1 MKLDEKALK
10 DKTAWEAGGFI
21 LPAFDREQVREETDK
36 RPEWVHFG
44 CGNLFRAF
52 PAVLCQ
58 RLLDQG
64 DMKTGIIVAEGYDYE
79 IVENAVRPQDNLCLA
94 VTLKPDGTIGKRV
107 VASVVESLTA
117 DSQNP
122 ADFGRLKEIFRN
134 RSLRMASFTIT
145 EKGYGLANGRG
156 ELLPDVQAD
165 FAAGPSAPKSYMGK
179 VAALCY
185 ERYLNGRLP
194 LALVSMDNC
203 SHNGT
208 RLYEAVSAFA
218 RAWTENGLAE
228 EGFEAYIRSD
238 AVSFPWTM
246 IDKITPRPDESVKK
260 MLADAGFEDV
270 EPVVTSKNTYV
281 APFVNAEEPEY
292 LVIED
297 VFPNGRPPL
306 EKAGVMFA
314 DRETVDKV
322 EKMKVCTCLNP
333 LHTALAVF
341 GCLLGYSRIY
351 EEMKDPQLKKLVE
364 LVGYQEGLPVVTDP
378 GIIRPVDFLKEVLEV
393 RMPNPF
399 MPDTPQRIACDTSQK
414 LAVRFGKTIN
424 AYQDRADLSTDDLK
438 MIPLV
443 LAGWCRYLMGI
454 DDEGKAFQLS
464 PDPMLPEV
472 CPIVQKIRLG
482 DQGPFDE
489 ALRPLL
495 SNRKIFG
502 VDLYAG
508 GLAGCVAGY
517 FRELAAGPGAVRNTL
532 KKYVGEPET

>member
-1 MKLDEKALK
+1 MKLNEKALK
-10 DKTAWEAGGFI
+10 DRAVWEAGGFI
-21 LPAFDREQVREETDK
+21 LPAFDRERVKEETRDN
-36 RPEWVHFG
+36 PEWVHFG

-52 PAVLCQ
+52 PAVLQQ
-58 RLLDQG
+58 RLLDEG
-64 DMKTGIIVAEGYDYE
+64 WAKTGIIVAEGYDYE

-94 VTLKPDGTIGKRV
+94 VTLKPDGTIEKRV
-107 VASVVESLTA
+107 VASIVESLTA
-117 DSQNP
+117 DSGNP
-122 ADFGRLKEIFRN
+122 ADFGRLKEIFRS
-134 RSLRMASFTIT
+134 RSLQMASFTIT
-145 EKGYGLANGRG
+145 EKGYGLTDGKG
-156 ELLPDVQAD
+156 ELLPDVRAD
-165 FAAGPSAPKSYMGK
+165 FAAGPVAPQSYMGK

-218 RAWTENGLAE
+218 RAWVEKGLAE
-228 EGFEAYIRSD
+228 EEFEAYIRSG

-246 IDKITPRPDESVKK
+246 IDKITPRPDESVKQ
-260 MLADAGFEDV
+260 MLTDAGFEDV

-297 VFPNGRPPL
+297 AFPNGRPPL

-314 DRETVDKV
+314 DRETVDRV

-341 GCLLGYSRIY
+341 GCLLGYTRIY
-351 EEMKDPQLKKLVE
+351 QEMEDPQLKKLVE
-364 LVGYQEGLPVVTDP
+364 IVGYREGLPVVTDP
-378 GIIRPVDFLKEVLEV
+378 GIIRPADFLKEVLEV

-399 MPDTPQRIACDTSQK
+399 MPDAPQRIACDTSQK

-424 AYQDRADLSTDDLK
+424 AYQDRADLSTEDLQ

-443 LAGWCRYLMGI
+443 LAGWCRYLMGV
-454 DDEGKAFQLS
+454 DDEGMEFRLS
-464 PDPMLPEV
+464 PDPMLAELRPV
-472 CPIVQKIRLG
+472 VQGIRLG

-489 ALRPLL
+489 ALKPLL

-502 VDLYAG
+502 ADLYAD
-508 GLAGCVAGY
+508 GLAGRVARY
-517 FRELAAGPGAVRNTL
+517 FGELAAGPGAVRKTL
-532 KKYVGEPET
+532 KRHVGEP

>member
-1 MKLDEKALK
+1 MKLNEKALK
-10 DKTAWEAGGFI
+10 DRAVWEAGGFI
-21 LPAFDREQVREETDK
+21 LPAFDRERVKEETRDN
-36 RPEWVHFG
+36 PEWVHFG

-52 PAVLCQ
+52 PAVLQQ
-58 RLLDQG
+58 RLLDEG
-64 DMKTGIIVAEGYDYE
+64 WAKTGIIVAEGYDYE

-94 VTLKPDGTIGKRV
+94 VTLKPDGTIEKRV
-107 VASVVESLTA
+107 VASIVESLTA
-117 DSQNP
+117 DSGNT
-122 ADFGRLKEIFRN
+122 ADFGRLKEIFRS
-134 RSLRMASFTIT
+134 RSLQMASFTIT
-145 EKGYGLANGRG
+145 EKGYGLTDGKG
-156 ELLPDVQAD
+156 ELLPDVRAD
-165 FAAGPSAPKSYMGK
+165 FAAGPVAPRSYMGK

-218 RAWTENGLAE
+218 RAWVEKGLAE
-228 EGFEAYIRSD
+228 EEFEAYIRSG

-246 IDKITPRPDESVKK
+246 IDKITPRPDESVKQ
-260 MLADAGFEDV
+260 MLTDAGFEDV

-292 LVIED
+292 LVIENA
-297 VFPNGRPPL
+297 FPNGRPPL

-314 DRETVDKV
+314 DRETVDRV

-341 GCLLGYSRIY
+341 GCLLGYTRIY
-351 EEMKDPQLKKLVE
+351 QEMEDPQLKKLVE
-364 LVGYQEGLPVVTDP
+364 IVGYREGLPVVTDP
-378 GIIRPVDFLKEVLEV
+378 GIIRPADFLKEVLEV

-399 MPDTPQRIACDTSQK
+399 MPDAPQRIACDTSQK

-424 AYQDRADLSTDDLK
+424 AYQDRADLSTEDLQ

-443 LAGWCRYLMGI
+443 LAGWCRYLMGV
-454 DDEGKAFQLS
+454 DDEGMEFRLS
-464 PDPMLPEV
+464 PDPMLAELRPV
-472 CPIVQKIRLG
+472 VQGIRLG

-489 ALRPLL
+489 ALKPLL

-502 VDLYAG
+502 ADLYAD
-508 GLAGCVAGY
+508 GLAGRVARY
-517 FRELAAGPGAVRNTL
+517 FGELAAGPGAVRKTL
-532 KKYVGEPET
+532 KRHVGEP

>member
-1 MKLDEKALK
+1 MKLNEKALK
-10 DKTAWEAGGFI
+10 DRAVWEAGGFI
-21 LPAFDREQVREETDK
+21 LPAFDRERVKEETRDN
-36 RPEWVHFG
+36 PEWMHFG

-52 PAVLCQ
+52 PAVLQQ
-58 RLLDQG
+58 RLLDEG
-64 DMKTGIIVAEGYDYE
+64 WAKTGIIVAEGYDYE

-94 VTLKPDGTIGKRV
+94 VTLKPDGTIEKRV
-107 VASVVESLTA
+107 VASIVESLTA
-117 DSQNP
+117 DSGNT
-122 ADFGRLKEIFRN
+122 ADFGRLKEIFRS
-134 RSLRMASFTIT
+134 RSLQMASFTIT
-145 EKGYGLANGRG
+145 EKGYGLTDGKG
-156 ELLPDVQAD
+156 ELLPDVRAD
-165 FAAGPSAPKSYMGK
+165 FAAGPVAPQSYMGK

-218 RAWTENGLAE
+218 RAWVEKGLAE
-228 EGFEAYIRSD
+228 EEFEAYIRSG

-246 IDKITPRPDESVKK
+246 IDKITPRPDESVKQ
-260 MLADAGFEDV
+260 MLTDAGFEDV

-297 VFPNGRPPL
+297 AFPNGRPPL

-314 DRETVDKV
+314 DRETVDRV

-341 GCLLGYSRIY
+341 GCLLGYTRIY
-351 EEMKDPQLKKLVE
+351 QEMEDPQLKKLVE
-364 LVGYQEGLPVVTDP
+364 IVGYREGLPVVTDP
-378 GIIRPVDFLKEVLEV
+378 GIIRPADFLKEVLEV

-399 MPDTPQRIACDTSQK
+399 MPDAPQRIACDTSQK

-424 AYQDRADLSTDDLK
+424 AYQDRADLSTEDLQ

-443 LAGWCRYLMGI
+443 LAGWCRYLMGV
-454 DDEGKAFQLS
+454 DDEGMEFRLS
-464 PDPMLPEV
+464 PDPMLAELRPV
-472 CPIVQKIRLG
+472 VQGIRLG

-489 ALRPLL
+489 ALKPLL

-502 VDLYAG
+502 ADLYAD
-508 GLAGCVAGY
+508 GLAGRVARY
-517 FRELAAGPGAVRNTL
+517 FGELAAGPGAVRKTL
-532 KKYVGEPET
+532 KRHVGEP

>member
-1 MKLDEKALK
+1 MKLNEKALK
-10 DKTAWEAGGFI
+10 DRAAWEAGGFI
-21 LPAFDREQVREETDK
+21 LPAFDRERVKEETRDN
-36 RPEWVHFG
+36 PEWVHFG

-52 PAVLCQ
+52 PAVLQQ
-58 RLLDQG
+58 RLLDESQA
-64 DMKTGIIVAEGYDYE
+64 KTGIIVAEGYDYE

-94 VTLKPDGTIGKRV
+94 VTLKPDGTIEKRV
-107 VASVVESLTA
+107 VASIVESLTA
-117 DSQNP
+117 DSGNP

-134 RSLRMASFTIT
+134 RSLQMASFTIT
-145 EKGYGLANGRG
+145 EKGYGLTDGKG
-156 ELLPDVQAD
+156 ELLPDVRAD
-165 FAAGPSAPKSYMGK
+165 FASGPKAPRSYMGK

-185 ERYLNGRLP
+185 ERYLKGRLP

-218 RAWTENGLAE
+218 RAWVEKGLAE
-228 EGFEAYIRSD
+228 EEFEAYIRSG

-246 IDKITPRPDESVKK
+246 IDKITPRPDESVKQ
-260 MLADAGFEDV
+260 MLTDAGFEDV

-297 VFPNGRPPL
+297 AFPNGRPPL

-314 DRETVDKV
+314 DRETVDRV

-341 GCLLGYSRIY
+341 GCLLGYTRIY
-351 EEMKDPQLKKLVE
+351 QEMEDPQLKKLVE
-364 LVGYQEGLPVVTDP
+364 IVGYREGLPVVTDP
-378 GIIRPVDFLKEVLEV
+378 GIIRPADFLKEVLEV

-399 MPDTPQRIACDTSQK
+399 MPDAPQRIACDTSQK

-424 AYQDRADLSTDDLK
+424 AYQDRADLSTEDLR

-443 LAGWCRYLMGI
+443 LAGWCRYLMGV
-454 DDEGKAFQLS
+454 DDEGREFRLS
-464 PDPMLPEV
+464 PDPMLEELRPV
-472 CPIVQKIRLG
+472 VQGIRLG

-489 ALRPLL
+489 ALKPLL

-502 VDLYAG
+502 ADLYAD
-508 GLAGCVAGY
+508 GLAGRVAGY
-517 FRELAAGPGAVRNTL
+517 FGELAAGPGAVRKTL
-532 KKYVGEPET
+532 KRHVGEP

>member
-1 MKLDEKALK
+1 MKLNEKALK
-10 DKTAWEAGGFI
+10 DRAVWEAGGFI
-21 LPAFDREQVREETDK
+21 LPAFDRERVKEETRDN
-36 RPEWVHFG
+36 PEWMHFG

-52 PAVLCQ
+52 PAVLQQ
-58 RLLDQG
+58 RLLDEG
-64 DMKTGIIVAEGYDYE
+64 WAKTGIIVAEGYDYE

-94 VTLKPDGTIGKRV
+94 VTLKPDGTIEKRV
-107 VASVVESLTA
+107 VASIVESLTA
-117 DSQNP
+117 DSGNT
-122 ADFGRLKEIFRN
+122 ADFGRLKEIFRS
-134 RSLRMASFTIT
+134 RSLQMASFTIT
-145 EKGYGLANGRG
+145 EKGYGLTDGKG
-156 ELLPDVQAD
+156 ELLPDVRAD
-165 FAAGPSAPKSYMGK
+165 FAAGPVAPQSYMGK

-218 RAWTENGLAE
+218 RAWVEKGLAE
-228 EGFEAYIRSD
+228 EEFEAYIRSG

-246 IDKITPRPDESVKK
+246 IDKITPRPDESVKQ
-260 MLADAGFEDV
+260 MLTDAGFEDV

-292 LVIED
+292 LVIENA
-297 VFPNGRPPL
+297 FPNGRPPL

-314 DRETVDKV
+314 DRETVDRV

-341 GCLLGYSRIY
+341 GCLLGYTRIY
-351 EEMKDPQLKKLVE
+351 QEMEDPQLKKLVE
-364 LVGYQEGLPVVTDP
+364 IVGYREGLPVVTDP
-378 GIIRPVDFLKEVLEV
+378 GIIRPADFLKEVLEV

-399 MPDTPQRIACDTSQK
+399 MPDAPQRIACDTSQK

-424 AYQDRADLSTDDLK
+424 AYQDRADLSTEDLQ

-443 LAGWCRYLMGI
+443 LAGWCRYLMGV
-454 DDEGKAFQLS
+454 DDEGMEFRLS
-464 PDPMLPEV
+464 PDPMLAELRPV
-472 CPIVQKIRLG
+472 VQGIRLG

-489 ALRPLL
+489 ALKPLL

-502 VDLYAG
+502 ADLYAD
-508 GLAGCVAGY
+508 GLAGRVARY
-517 FRELAAGPGAVRNTL
+517 FGELAAGPGAVRKTL
-532 KKYVGEPET
+532 KRHVGEP

>member
-1 MKLDEKALK
+1 MKLNEKALK
-10 DKTAWEAGGFI
+10 DRAVWEAGGFI
-21 LPAFDREQVREETDK
+21 LPAFDRERVKEETRDN
-36 RPEWVHFG
+36 PEWVHFG

-52 PAVLCQ
+52 PAVLQQ
-58 RLLDQG
+58 RLLDEG
-64 DMKTGIIVAEGYDYE
+64 WAKTGIIVAEGYDYE

-94 VTLKPDGTIGKRV
+94 VTLKPDGTIEKRV
-107 VASVVESLTA
+107 VASIVESLTA
-117 DSQNP
+117 DSGNT
-122 ADFGRLKEIFRN
+122 ADFGRLKEIFRS
-134 RSLRMASFTIT
+134 RSLQMASFTIT
-145 EKGYGLANGRG
+145 EKGYGLTDGKG
-156 ELLPDVQAD
+156 ELLPDVRAD
-165 FAAGPSAPKSYMGK
+165 FAAGPVAPRSYMGK

-218 RAWTENGLAE
+218 RAWVEKGLAE
-228 EGFEAYIRSD
+228 EEFEAYIRSG

-246 IDKITPRPDESVKK
+246 IDKITPRPDESVKQ
-260 MLADAGFEDV
+260 MLTDAGFEDV

-297 VFPNGRPPL
+297 AFPNGRPPL

-314 DRETVDKV
+314 DRETVDRV

-341 GCLLGYSRIY
+341 GCLLGYTRIY
-351 EEMKDPQLKKLVE
+351 QEMEDPQLKKLVE
-364 LVGYQEGLPVVTDP
+364 IVGYREGLPVVTDP
-378 GIIRPVDFLKEVLEV
+378 GIIRPADFLKEVLEV

-399 MPDTPQRIACDTSQK
+399 MPDAPQRIACDTSQK

-424 AYQDRADLSTDDLK
+424 AYQDRADLSTEDLQ

-443 LAGWCRYLMGI
+443 LAGWCRYLMGV
-454 DDEGKAFQLS
+454 DDEGMEFRLS
-464 PDPMLPEV
+464 PDPMLAELRPV
-472 CPIVQKIRLG
+472 VQGIRLG

-489 ALRPLL
+489 ALKPLL

-502 VDLYAG
+502 ADLYAD
-508 GLAGCVAGY
+508 GLAGRVARY
-517 FRELAAGPGAVRNTL
+517 FGELAAGPGAVRKTL
-532 KKYVGEPET
+532 KRHVGEP

>member
-1 MKLDEKALK
+1 MKLNEKALK
-10 DKTAWEAGGFI
+10 DRAVWEAGGFI
-21 LPAFDREQVREETDK
+21 LPAFDRERVKEETRDN
-36 RPEWVHFG
+36 PEWVHFG

-52 PAVLCQ
+52 PAVLQQ
-58 RLLDQG
+58 RLLDEG
-64 DMKTGIIVAEGYDYE
+64 WAKTGIIVAEGYDYE

-94 VTLKPDGTIGKRV
+94 VTLKPDGTIEKRV
-107 VASVVESLTA
+107 VASIVESLTA
-117 DSQNP
+117 DSGNT
-122 ADFGRLKEIFRN
+122 ADFGRLKEIFRS
-134 RSLRMASFTIT
+134 RSLQMASFTIT
-145 EKGYGLANGRG
+145 EKGYGLTDGKG
-156 ELLPDVQAD
+156 ELLPDVRAD
-165 FAAGPSAPKSYMGK
+165 FAAGPVAPRSYMGK

-218 RAWTENGLAE
+218 RAWVEKGLAE
-228 EGFEAYIRSD
+228 EEFEAYIRSG

-246 IDKITPRPDESVKK
+246 IDKITPRPDESVKQ
-260 MLADAGFEDV
+260 MLTDAGFEDV

-292 LVIED
+292 LVIENA
-297 VFPNGRPPL
+297 FPNGRPPL

-314 DRETVDKV
+314 DRETVDRV

-341 GCLLGYSRIY
+341 GCLLGYTRIY
-351 EEMKDPQLKKLVE
+351 QEMEDPQLKKLVE
-364 LVGYQEGLPVVTDP
+364 IVGYREGLPVVTDP
-378 GIIRPVDFLKEVLEV
+378 GIIRPADFLKEVLEV

-399 MPDTPQRIACDTSQK
+399 MPDAPQRIACDTSQK

-424 AYQDRADLSTDDLK
+424 AYQDRADLSTEDLQ

-443 LAGWCRYLMGI
+443 LAGWCRYLMGV
-454 DDEGKAFQLS
+454 DDEGREFRLS
-464 PDPMLPEV
+464 PDPMLAELRPV
-472 CPIVQKIRLG
+472 VQGIRLG
-482 DQGPFDE
+482 DQGPFDK
-489 ALRPLL
+489 ALKPLL

-502 VDLYAG
+502 ADLYAD
-508 GLAGCVAGY
+508 GLAGRVARY
-517 FRELAAGPGAVRNTL
+517 FGELAAGPGAVRKTL
-532 KKYVGEPET
+532 KRHVGEP

>member
-1 MKLDEKALK
+1 MKLNEKALK
-10 DKTAWEAGGFI
+10 DRAVWEAGGFI
-21 LPAFDREQVREETDK
+21 LPAFDRERVKEETRDN
-36 RPEWVHFG
+36 PEWVHFG

-52 PAVLCQ
+52 PAVLQQ
-58 RLLDQG
+58 RLLDEG
-64 DMKTGIIVAEGYDYE
+64 WAKTGIIVAEGYDYE

-94 VTLKPDGTIGKRV
+94 VTLKPDGTIEKRV
-107 VASVVESLTA
+107 VASIVESLTA
-117 DSQNP
+117 DSGNT
-122 ADFGRLKEIFRN
+122 ADFGRLKEIFRS
-134 RSLRMASFTIT
+134 RSLQMASFTIT
-145 EKGYGLANGRG
+145 EKGYGLTDGKG
-156 ELLPDVQAD
+156 ELLPDVRAD
-165 FAAGPSAPKSYMGK
+165 FAAGPVAPRSYMGK

-218 RAWTENGLAE
+218 RAWVEKGLAE
-228 EGFEAYIRSD
+228 EEFEAYIRSG

-246 IDKITPRPDESVKK
+246 IDKITPRPDESVKQ
-260 MLADAGFEDV
+260 MLTDAGFEDV

-297 VFPNGRPPL
+297 AFPNGRPPL

-314 DRETVDKV
+314 DRETVDRV

-341 GCLLGYSRIY
+341 GCLLGYTRIY
-351 EEMKDPQLKKLVE
+351 QEMEDPQLKKLVE
-364 LVGYQEGLPVVTDP
+364 IVGYREGLPVVTDP
-378 GIIRPVDFLKEVLEV
+378 GIIRPADFLKEVLEV

-399 MPDTPQRIACDTSQK
+399 MPDAPQRIACDTSQK

-424 AYQDRADLSTDDLK
+424 AYQDRADLSTEDLQ

-443 LAGWCRYLMGI
+443 LAGWCRYLMGV
-454 DDEGKAFQLS
+454 DDEGMEFRLS
-464 PDPMLPEV
+464 PDPMLAELRPV
-472 CPIVQKIRLG
+472 VQGIRLG

-489 ALRPLL
+489 ALKPLL

-502 VDLYAG
+502 ADLYAD
-508 GLAGCVAGY
+508 GLAGRVAGY
-517 FRELAAGPGAVRNTL
+517 FGELAAGPGAVRKTL
-532 KKYVGEPET
+532 KRHVGEP

>member
-10 DKTAWEAGGFI
+10 DRAVWEAGGFI
-21 LPAFDREQVREETDK
+21 LPAFDRERVKEETRDN
-36 RPEWVHFG
+36 PEWVHFG

-52 PAVLCQ
+52 PAVLQQ
-58 RLLDQG
+58 RLLDEG
-64 DMKTGIIVAEGYDYE
+64 WAKTGIIVAEGYDYE

-94 VTLKPDGTIGKRV
+94 VTLKPDGTIEKRV
-107 VASVVESLTA
+107 VASIVESLTA
-117 DSQNP
+117 DSGNT
-122 ADFGRLKEIFRN
+122 ADFGRLKEIFRS
-134 RSLRMASFTIT
+134 RSLQMASFTIT
-145 EKGYGLANGRG
+145 EKGYGLTDGKG
-156 ELLPDVQAD
+156 ELLPDVRAD
-165 FAAGPSAPKSYMGK
+165 FAAGPVAPQSYMGK

-218 RAWTENGLAE
+218 RAWVEKGLAE
-228 EGFEAYIRSD
+228 EEFEAYIRSG

-246 IDKITPRPDESVKK
+246 IDKITPRPDESVKQ
-260 MLADAGFEDV
+260 MLTDAGFEDV

-297 VFPNGRPPL
+297 AFPNGRPPL

-314 DRETVDKV
+314 DRETVDRV

-341 GCLLGYSRIY
+341 GCLLGYTRIY
-351 EEMKDPQLKKLVE
+351 QEMEDPQLKKLVE
-364 LVGYQEGLPVVTDP
+364 IVGYREGLPVVTDP
-378 GIIRPVDFLKEVLEV
+378 GIIRPADFLKEVLEV

-399 MPDTPQRIACDTSQK
+399 MPDAPQRIACDTSQK

-424 AYQDRADLSTDDLK
+424 AYQDRADLSTEDLQ

-443 LAGWCRYLMGI
+443 LAGWCRYLMGV
-454 DDEGKAFQLS
+454 DDEGMEFRLS
-464 PDPMLPEV
+464 PDPMLAELRPV
-472 CPIVQKIRLG
+472 VQGIRLG

-489 ALRPLL
+489 ALKPLL

-502 VDLYAG
+502 ADLYAD
-508 GLAGCVAGY
+508 GLAGRVARY
-517 FRELAAGPGAVRNTL
+517 FGELAAGPGAVRKTL
-532 KKYVGEPET
+532 KRHVGEP

>member
-1 MKLDEKALK
+1 MKLNEKALK
-10 DKTAWEAGGFI
+10 DRAVWEAGGFI
-21 LPAFDREQVREETDK
+21 LPAFDRERVKEETRDN
-36 RPEWVHFG
+36 PEWVHFG

-52 PAVLCQ
+52 PAVLQQ
-58 RLLDQG
+58 RLLDEG
-64 DMKTGIIVAEGYDYE
+64 WAKTGIIVAEGYDYE

-94 VTLKPDGTIGKRV
+94 VPLKP
-107 VASVVESLTA
+107 LTA
-117 DSQNP
+117 DSGNT
-122 ADFGRLKEIFRN
+122 ADFGRLKEIFRS
-134 RSLRMASFTIT
+134 RSLQMASFTIT
-145 EKGYGLANGRG
+145 EKGYGLTDGKG
-156 ELLPDVQAD
+156 ELLPDVRAD
-165 FAAGPSAPKSYMGK
+165 FAAGPVAPRSYMGK

-218 RAWTENGLAE
+218 RAWVEKGLAE
-228 EGFEAYIRSD
+228 EEFEAYIRSG

-246 IDKITPRPDESVKK
+246 IDKITPRPDESVKQ
-260 MLADAGFEDV
+260 MLTDAGFEDV

-297 VFPNGRPPL
+297 AFPNGRPPL

-314 DRETVDKV
+314 DRETVDRV

-341 GCLLGYSRIY
+341 GCLLGYTRIY
-351 EEMKDPQLKKLVE
+351 QEMEDPQLKKLVE
-364 LVGYQEGLPVVTDP
+364 IVGYREGLPVVTDP
-378 GIIRPVDFLKEVLEV
+378 GIIRPADFLKEVLEV

-399 MPDTPQRIACDTSQK
+399 MPDAPQRIACDTSQK

-424 AYQDRADLSTDDLK
+424 AYQDRADLSTEDLQ

-443 LAGWCRYLMGI
+443 LAGWCRYLMGV
-454 DDEGKAFQLS
+454 DDEGMEFRLS
-464 PDPMLPEV
+464 PDPMLAELRPV
-472 CPIVQKIRLG
+472 VQGIRLG

-489 ALRPLL
+489 ALKPLL

-502 VDLYAG
+502 ADLYAD
-508 GLAGCVAGY
+508 GLAGRVAGY
-517 FRELAAGPGAVRNTL
+517 FGELAAGPGAVRKTL
-532 KKYVGEPET
+532 KRHVGEP

>member
-1 MKLDEKALK
+1 MKLNEKALK
-10 DKTAWEAGGFI
+10 DRAAWEAGGFI
-21 LPAFDREQVREETDK
+21 LPAFDRERVKEETRDN
-36 RPEWVHFG
+36 PEWVHFG

-52 PAVLCQ
+52 PAVLQQ
-58 RLLDQG
+58 RLLDESQA
-64 DMKTGIIVAEGYDYE
+64 KTGIIVAEGYDYE

-94 VTLKPDGTIGKRV
+94 VTLKPDGTIEKRV
-107 VASVVESLTA
+107 VASIVESLTA
-117 DSQNP
+117 DSGNP

-134 RSLRMASFTIT
+134 RSLQMASFTIT
-145 EKGYGLANGRG
+145 EKGYGLTDGKG
-156 ELLPDVQAD
+156 ELLPDVRAD
-165 FAAGPSAPKSYMGK
+165 FASGPKAPRSYMGK

-185 ERYLNGRLP
+185 ERYLKGRLP

-218 RAWTENGLAE
+218 RAWVEKGLAE
-228 EGFEAYIRSD
+228 EEFEAYIRSG

-246 IDKITPRPDESVKK
+246 IDKITPRPDESVKQ
-260 MLADAGFEDV
+260 MLTDAGFEDV

-297 VFPNGRPPL
+297 AFPNGRPPL

-314 DRETVDKV
+314 DRETVDRV

-341 GCLLGYSRIY
+341 GCLLGYTRIY
-351 EEMKDPQLKKLVE
+351 QEMEDPQLKKLVE
-364 LVGYQEGLPVVTDP
+364 IVGYREGLPVVTDP
-378 GIIRPVDFLKEVLEV
+378 GIIRPADFLKEVLEV

-399 MPDTPQRIACDTSQK
+399 MPDAPQRIACDTSQK

-424 AYQDRADLSTDDLK
+424 AYQDRADLSTEDLR

-443 LAGWCRYLMGI
+443 LAGWCRYLMGV
-454 DDEGKAFQLS
+454 DDEGREFRLS
-464 PDPMLPEV
+464 PDPMLEELRPV
-472 CPIVQKIRLG
+472 VQGIRLG

-489 ALRPLL
+489 ALKPLL

-502 VDLYAG
+502 ADLYTD
-508 GLAGCVAGY
+508 GLAGRVAGY
-517 FRELAAGPGAVRNTL
+517 FGELAAGPGAVRETL
-532 KKYVGEPET
+532 KRHVGEP